1 MTIHIPTI
9 FLIIIATA
17 GTLTLSVGSVT
28 RAKEHKELLLWTI
41 GLALHTLVYVLFFLR
56 GQAPEFISVLVANT
70 ALSASYS
77 FFTAA
82 IGEFLH
88 RQIFKV
94 VLVGPPLVLA
104 IIFSFL
110 MDDIS
115 ARIIVSGLVFSSQCA
130 WVLSFLM
137 NRKRIVSGRGKYL
150 VVAGL
155 TVIIVV
161 LSARILSVMIKPND
175 ISSMLHQTPIQ
186 VATFFGAFMSLIL
199 MSNGFVLMIKERA
212 DEHILQ
218 MAMKDRLTGVW
229 NRVRLEEEAPQEIA
243 RLERYGHPTSL
254 LMVDLDHFKQVNDQ
268 YGHATGDLVLKEFC
282 AVVQS
287 CIRTTDIL
295 ARWGGEEFVVL
306 LPNSGFVNAAPL
318 AERIRAAVEKHE
330 FPYGLRVTAS
340 IGLAIC
346 QPSDSWSSWLDRA
359 DQALYRAKSTGR
371 NRVEVENAPTEFDTS
386 KTNIVQLVWRPAYES
401 GNAVIDTQH
410 RALLEHSNILLQAI
424 LDNREKSEISQL
436 VDCLISDIEQH
447 FKDEEAIFQ
456 KAGYSDCKHHIELHE
471 KLIDRA
477 RRLSDHFFN
486 GQVRDSE
493 LLHFIM
499 YEMVTQHI
507 LIEDRK
513 YFSML

>member
-28 RAKEHKELLLWTI
+28 RAKEQKELLLWTI
-41 GLALHTLVYVLFFLR
+41 GLALHTLVYILFFLR
-56 GQAPEFISVLVANT
+56 GQIPAFFSVLVANA

-88 RQIFKV
+88 RRISKV
-94 VLVGPPLVLA
+94 LLVGPPLFLA
-104 IIFSFL
+104 VIFPFL

-115 ARIIVSGLVFSSQCA
+115 ARIIVSCLVFSIQCTWA
-130 WVLSFLM
+130 LSIVM
-137 NRKRIVSGRGKYL
+137 NCKRVVSGRGKYL

-155 TVIIVV
+155 MVIIAV
-161 LSARILSVMIKPND
+161 LSVRVLSVIIKPGD
-175 ISSMLHQTPIQ
+175 ISSMLHQTPVQ
-186 VATFFGAFMSLIL
+186 VTTFFGAFMSLIL
-199 MSNGFVLMIKERA
+199 LSNGFVLMIKERA

-243 RLERYGHPTSL
+243 KLERYGHPTSL
-254 LMVDLDHFKQVNDQ
+254 LMVDLDHFKQVNDK

-306 LPNSGFVNAAPL
+306 LPNSGFASSAPL
-318 AERIRAAVEKHE
+318 AERIRSAVEKHE
-330 FPYGLRVTAS
+330 FPYGLSVTTS
-340 IGLAIC
+340 IGIASC

-371 NRVEVENAPTEFDTS
+371 NRVEVENTPTQSDTS
-386 KTNIVQLVWRPAYES
+386 KTNIVELVWRPAYES
-401 GNAVIDTQH
+401 GNAVIDAQH

-424 LDNREKSEISQL
+424 LDNRDKSGISKL
-436 VDCLISDIEQH
+436 VDCLISAIEQH
-447 FKDEEAIFQ
+447 FNDEETILQ
-456 KAGYSDCKHHIELHE
+456 KAGYLDCKHHIELHA
-471 KLIDRA
+471 KLIERA
-477 RRLSDHFFN
+477 RRLSKLFFD
-486 GQVRDSE
+486 GQVSESE

-513 YFSML
+513 YFPML